1 MDEDRIEI
9 FCKFLFFLTNKF
21 YFFILLIF
29 SFFCLLSFVQ
39 VKEFEMF
46 VEVFD

>member
-1 MDEDRIEI
+1 MRIES
-9 FCKFLFFLTNKF
+9 KFFVSFFFLTNKF